1 VAKPEPLKQ
10 NVVSFKKAI
19 LKLDNAHTS
28 QYIYESSGNR
38 INSVPTKKEMQ
49 LSPGRYSLQDSRH
62 MHTSAN
68 FEIKAGQTLEINQIA
83 GFLRI
88 KNAPRPQFIYNEE
101 GNNRL
106 NSAPFSEGVHLPPG
120 RYKLNDGSTSQL
132 SEAFE
137 IKIGEETLIDF
148 SQ

>member
-1 VAKPEPLKQ
+1 
-10 NVVSFKKAI
+10 
-19 LKLDNAHTS
+19 
-28 QYIYESSGNR
+28 
-38 INSVPTKKEMQ
+38 
-49 LSPGRYSLQDSRH
+49 

-106 NSAPFSEGVHLPPG
+106 NSTPFSEAVHLPPG

-148 SQ
+148 GQ